1 MDSVTQL
8 GTAIQNY
15 GLTSVIIG
23 AIIYLIIQAITMTIK
38 FLLERK
44 KENKTKDNSGDKDNN
59 NKNNY
64 IPHDIMSI
72 KQLRN
77 YHTILVKID
86 SLIKVRIP
94 LMNLGGPVRT
104 KIFKNML
111 TIYFNNC
118 KKAIDELLEEDI
130 TLENFGYKN
139 QTMIDRV
146 LADSTEE
153 WKEDGIPSIV
163 ISKFQEWNSSRIA
176 YITLTIN
183 DISSSQVVDS
193 AVEKQYMAL
202 NLYSGIIYLTF
213 IDAEKTLVNLNGDL
227 TGQYY
232 KGEQIEK
239 LH

>member
-15 GLTSVIIG
+15 GLTSVLIG
-23 AIIYLIIQAITMTIK
+23 AIIYLVIQAITMVIK

-44 KENKTKDNSGDKDNN
+44 KEKKEEPKQDTAIKN
-59 NKNNY
+59 NKY
-64 IPHDIMSI
+64 IPHEIMSI
-72 KQLRN
+72 KQLKN
-77 YHTILVKID
+77 YHTILIKID

-111 TIYFNNC
+111 TIYFNNF
-118 KKAIDELLEEDI
+118 KKAIDELLEDDI
-130 TLENFGYKN
+130 NLDNFGYKN
-139 QTMIDRV
+139 QTMIDKV
-146 LADSTEE
+146 LTDSTEQ
-153 WKEDGIPSIV
+153 WREDGIPPIV
-163 ISKFQEWNSSRIA
+163 ISKFQDWNSSRIA

-183 DISSSQVVDS
+183 DINSSQVIDT
-193 AVEKQYMAL
+193 AVEKEYMAL
-202 NLYSGIIYLTF
+202 NLYSGVIYLTF
-213 IDAEKTLVNLNGDL
+213 IDAEKTLINLNGDL

-232 KGEQIEK
+232 KGEQIES

>member
-1 MDSVTQL
+1 MDSVSQL

-23 AIIYLIIQAITMTIK
+23 AVIYLIVQAITMTIN
-38 FLLERK
+38 FFLERK
-44 KENKTKDNSGDKDNN
+44 EENKTKEKPVMQE
-59 NKNNY
+59 KKY
-64 IPHDIMSI
+64 IPHEIIDI
-72 KQLRN
+72 KQLKN
-77 YHTILVKID
+77 YHTILIKIE

-111 TIYFNNC
+111 IIYFNNF
-118 KKAIDELLEEDI
+118 KKAVNDLLDDDI
-130 TLENFGYKN
+130 NLENFGYKN
-139 QTMIDRV
+139 QTMIDKV
-146 LADSTEE
+146 LADSTEA
-153 WKEDGIPSIV
+153 WREDGIPSIV
-163 ISKFQEWNSSRIA
+163 ISKFQKWNASRIA

-183 DISSSQVVDS
+183 DINSSQVVDS
-193 AVEKQYMAL
+193 VIEKQYMAL
-202 NLYSGIIYLTF
+202 NLYSGVIYLTF

>member
-1 MDSVTQL
+1 MDSVSQL

-23 AIIYLIIQAITMTIK
+23 AIIYLIVQAITMTIK
-38 FLLERK
+38 FFLERK
-44 KENKTKDNSGDKDNN
+44 KENKTKEEPVMQEK
-59 NKNNY
+59 KY
-64 IPHDIMSI
+64 IPHEIMDI
-72 KQLRN
+72 KQLKN
-77 YHTILVKID
+77 YHTILIKIE
-86 SLIKVRIP
+86 SLIRVRIP

-111 TIYFNNC
+111 IIYFSNF
-118 KKAIDELLEEDI
+118 KKAVNDLLDDDI
-130 TLENFGYKN
+130 NLDNFGYKN
-139 QTMIDRV
+139 QTMIDKV
-146 LADSTEE
+146 LADSTEA
-153 WKEDGIPSIV
+153 WREDGIPPIV
-163 ISKFQEWNSSRIA
+163 ISKFQEWNASRIA

-183 DISSSQVVDS
+183 DINSSQVVDS
-193 AVEKQYMAL
+193 AIEKQYMAL
-202 NLYSGIIYLTF
+202 NLYSGVIYLTF